1 MQKGVGGKPAS
12 DCHQISLSYHI
23 LTNFTIVVSL
33 VCKCVNTQGGIFMNN
48 LKERHNIT
56 MSAFAWEILKKLKVI
71 QRKSISEIIEESLM
85 RELKEKGYNPTYFKI
100 MSSVL
105 ECDDKENAEITKAL
119 DSLKEDDLE
128 VADEYEL
135 ENKTIQKR

>member
-1 MQKGVGGKPAS
+1 
-12 DCHQISLSYHI
+12 
-23 LTNFTIVVSL
+23 
-33 VCKCVNTQGGIFMNN
+33 MNN
-48 LKERHNIT
+48 VKERHNIT
-56 MSAFAWEILKKLKVI
+56 MSASAWEILKKLKVI
-71 QRKSISEIIEESLM
+71 QKKSISEIIEESLM